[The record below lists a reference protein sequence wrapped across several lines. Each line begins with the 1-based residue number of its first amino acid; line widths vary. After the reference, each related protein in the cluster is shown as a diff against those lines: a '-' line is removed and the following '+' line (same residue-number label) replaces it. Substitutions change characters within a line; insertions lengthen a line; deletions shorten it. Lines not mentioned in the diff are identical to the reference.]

1 MITKNSI
8 KHSHFLCCVLIGLLL
23 LQPSVYANDPVET
36 NEKLS
41 EAQDFTVK
49 GQVSSSTDGF
59 PIPGAT
65 IREKGTTNGAVTD
78 FDGNYELTL
87 SSQSAVLEF
96 SYIGFKTQE
105 IKVNGQSTINAVLS
119 EDVQAL
125 DEVVVVGYGSKK
137 KLNLTGSVGSVT
149 SETFESRPVQNATE
163 MLQGTIGGLNISSS
177 GGSLESNP
185 SINIR
190 GVATIGDGSTGA
202 PLVLIDGMEGDINS
216 VNPQDIESV
225 SVLKDAAASSI
236 YGSRAPFGVILVTT
250 KKGVSGKP
258 TVSYSVNTRTSTPIN
273 IPNMMDSYTFALFFN
288 DANMNG
294 GNSPFFNDAR
304 MQRIRDYQAGIIT
317 NEIGVNPN
325 NPNLWADGYAEGH
338 ANNDWYD
345 VIYKNQTFS
354 QEHNISVRGGG
365 ENITYYLSGNYLD
378 QDGLM
383 RFNTDEFSRY
393 TTTAKINAKI
403 SDVFSANYSARF
415 IREDFGR
422 PSNLTDGLFQDLAR
436 QGWPVLPVYDPNG
449 FLYSSPSPA
458 LGLRDR
464 GRDTSQRDWLYQQLQ
479 LVVRPTDNWEIF
491 AEFNYRINDNF
502 RHWDVLQTFN
512 HDVNGNPYVYESSTL
527 VHEEANREN
536 YFNTNIYSKYALDI
550 KGGHELDF
558 MVGMQSELT
567 KTRGLWGER
576 SGVIVPG
583 SPVLDL
589 TSGTDYNGN
598 IVSPGVGGDYQ
609 NWSTQGFF
617 GRFNYN
623 YKDRYMLEANYRY
636 DGTSR
641 FRSER
646 RWKGFPSFSAGW
658 NIAKEEFWDGLSS
671 TINNFKLRGS
681 WGELG
686 NQNTSNWYPTYVT
699 MPVGTSNGN
708 WLVNGARPNTSN
720 APGLVSQSLTW
731 ERVQSWNLG
740 LDVSAFN
747 NRFTASLDY
756 FNRKTLDMVGPAPEL
771 PVILG
776 TAVPKT
782 NNTDLETYG
791 FELALSWKDRLE
803 NGLGYQVQFLLSD
816 SQTEITRFPNPTGA
830 IDTYRAGQMIG
841 EIWGYQT
848 NGIAKSEQQMTDHL
862 ASLPNGGQDALG
874 SQWAAGDI
882 MYRDLNG
889 DGKIDS
895 GSSTIDD
902 AGDRKIIGNSA
913 ARFPI
918 GVTVSADYKGFDF
931 RAFVQGVLKRDY
943 FQDSYYFWGASSQ
956 GVWWSTGFSQ
966 HQDYFRASE
975 DHPLGQNLD
984 SYYPRPVFNA
994 KNQQVQSAYLQ
1005 DASYIRLKNVQIGY
1019 TIPSEI
1025 AQKLQMSSMRIYLSG
1040 ENLMT
1045 WTKLSDIFDPETIDG
1060 GYGGNVY
1067 PLSRTLSL
1075 GLNVNF

>member
-1 MITKNSI
+1 M
-8 KHSHFLCCVLIGLLL
+8 
-23 LQPSVYANDPVET
+23 YD
-36 NEKLS
+36 
-41 EAQDFTVK
+41 
-49 GQVSSSTDGF
+49 SST
-59 PIPGAT
+59 
-65 IREKGTTNGAVTD
+65 
-78 FDGNYELTL
+78 
-87 SSQSAVLEF
+87 S
-96 SYIGFKTQE
+96 
-105 IKVNGQSTINAVLS
+105 
-119 EDVQAL
+119 
-125 DEVVVVGYGSKK
+125 
-137 KLNLTGSVGSVT
+137 
-149 SETFESRPVQNATE
+149 
-163 MLQGTIGGLNISSS
+163 
-177 GGSLESNP
+177 
-185 SINIR
+185 
-190 GVATIGDGSTGA
+190 
-202 PLVLIDGMEGDINS
+202 
-216 VNPQDIESV
+216 
-225 SVLKDAAASSI
+225 
-236 YGSRAPFGVILVTT
+236 
-250 KKGVSGKP
+250 
-258 TVSYSVNTRTSTPIN
+258 
-273 IPNMMDSYTFALFFN
+273 
-288 DANMNG
+288 
-294 GNSPFFNDAR
+294 
-304 MQRIRDYQAGIIT
+304 
-317 NEIGVNPN
+317 
-325 NPNLWADGYAEGH
+325 
-338 ANNDWYD
+338 
-345 VIYKNQTFS
+345 
-354 QEHNISVRGGG
+354 
-365 ENITYYLSGNYLD
+365 
-378 QDGLM
+378 
-383 RFNTDEFSRY
+383 
-393 TTTAKINAKI
+393 
-403 SDVFSANYSARF
+403 
-415 IREDFGR
+415 
-422 PSNLTDGLFQDLAR
+422 
-436 QGWPVLPVYDPNG
+436 
-449 FLYSSPSPA
+449 
-458 LGLRDR
+458 
-464 GRDTSQRDWLYQQLQ
+464 
-479 LVVRPTDNWEIF
+479 
-491 AEFNYRINDNF
+491 
-502 RHWDVLQTFN
+502 
-512 HDVNGNPYVYESSTL
+512 
-527 VHEEANREN
+527 VHEEASREN

-550 KGGHELDF
+550 AGGHELDF

-576 SGVIVPG
+576 SGVIIPG

-598 IVSPGVGGDYQ
+598 TVTPGVGGDYQ

-623 YKDRYMLEANYRY
+623 YKDRYMFEANYRY

-658 NIAKEEFWDGLSS
+658 NIAKEEFWDGISS
-671 TINNFKLRGS
+671 TINNFKFRGS

-699 MPVGTSNGN
+699 MPVGTSNGS
-708 WLVNGARPNTSN
+708 WLINGARPNTSN

-747 NRFTASLDY
+747 NRLTASFDY

-816 SQTEITRFPNPTGA
+816 SQTEITRFPNPTNA

-841 EIWGYQT
+841 EIWGYET
-848 NGIAKSEQQMTDHL
+848 KGIARNEQQMTDHL

-882 MYRDLNG
+882 MYSDLNG

-895 GSSTIDD
+895 GSSTTDD
-902 AGDRKIIGNSA
+902 AGDRKIIGNSS

-943 FQDSYYFWGASSQ
+943 YQDSYYFWGASSQ
-956 GVWWSTGFSQ
+956 GIWWSTGFTE
-966 HQDYFRASE
+966 HEDYFRPNE

-984 SYYPRPVFNA
+984 SYYPRPVFNG
-994 KNQQVQSAYLQ
+994 KNQQAQSAYLQ

-1025 AQKLQMSSMRIYLSG
+1025 AEKLQMSSMRIYLSG

>member
-1 MITKNSI
+1 M
-8 KHSHFLCCVLIGLLL
+8 CCVLMGLLL
-23 LQPSVYANDPVET
+23 LQPSVYANDPISPKAAT
-36 NEKLS
+36 AAL
-41 EAQDFTVK
+41 QDFTVT
-49 GQVSSSTDGF
+49 GMVSSETDGF

-65 IREKGTTNGAVTD
+65 VKEKGTQNGAVTD
-78 FDGNYELTL
+78 FDGNFELTL
-87 SSQSAVLEF
+87 SSQNAVLEF

-105 IKVNGQSTINAVLS
+105 IKVSGNQTISVVLA

-125 DEVVVVGYGSKK
+125 DEVVVVGFGAKK
-137 KLNLTGSVGSVT
+137 KLNLTGSVSSVT
-149 SETFESRPVQNATE
+149 SETFESRPVQNATQ
-163 MLQGTIGGLNISSS
+163 MLQGTIGGLNIASS

-190 GVATIGDGSTGA
+190 GVATIGDGSTGG

-250 KKGVSGKP
+250 KKGKSGKP
-258 TVSYSVNTRTSTPIN
+258 TVSYSVNTRASSPIN

-294 GNSPFFNDAR
+294 GNSPFFNDDR
-304 MQRIRDYQAGIIT
+304 LQRIRDYQAGVIT

-354 QEHNISVRGGG
+354 QEHNVSVRGGG
-365 ENITYYLSGNYLD
+365 DNVTYYISGNYLD

-403 SDVFSANYSARF
+403 SEVFSANYSARF

-458 LGLRDR
+458 LGLRDG

-479 LVVRPTDNWEIF
+479 LVVRPTNNWEIF
-491 AEFNYRINDNF
+491 GEFNYRINDNF

-512 HDVNGNPYVYESSTL
+512 HDVSGTPYVYSSNTN
-527 VHEEANREN
+527 VHEEAGREN
-536 YFNTNIYSKYALDI
+536 YFNTNIYSKYSLDI
-550 KGGHELDF
+550 AQDHELDF
-558 MVGMQSELT
+558 MVGMQSEVT

-576 SGVIVPG
+576 SGIIIPG

-623 YKDRYMLEANYRY
+623 YKDRYMFEANYRY

-641 FRSER
+641 FRSEK

-658 NIAKEEFWDGLSS
+658 NIAKEEFWSGLTN
-671 TINNFKLRGS
+671 TINNFKFRGS

-708 WLVNGARPNTSN
+708 WLINGARPNTSN

-740 LDVSAFN
+740 LDVSAFE
-747 NRFTASLDY
+747 NRLTASFDY

-771 PVILG
+771 PVVLG

-791 FELALSWKDRLE
+791 FELVLTWKDRLE

-816 SQTEITRFPNPTGA
+816 SQTEITRFPNPTNA

-848 NGIAKSEQQMTDHL
+848 KGIARNEQQMIDHL

-874 SQWAAGDI
+874 SLWAAGDI
-882 MYRDLNG
+882 MYSDLNG

-895 GSSTIDD
+895 GSSTTDD
-902 AGDRKIIGNSA
+902 AGDRKVIGNSA

-918 GVTVSADYKGFDF
+918 GLTLSADYKGFDF

-956 GVWWSTGFSQ
+956 GVWWSTGFNQ
-966 HQDYFRASE
+966 HQDYFRPE
-975 DHPLGQNLD
+975 EGHPLGQNLD
-984 SYYPRPVFNA
+984 SYYPRPVFNG
-994 KNQQVQSAYLQ
+994 KNQEVQTAYLQ

-1025 AQKLQMSSMRIYLSG
+1025 AAKLQMSSMRIYLSG